1 LIEYLAKQ
9 IYIFIQKNYSDI
21 TIKYLKIK
29 KKPPIS
35 QIESACFIIRN

>member
-1 LIEYLAKQ
+1 
-9 IYIFIQKNYSDI
+9 DI